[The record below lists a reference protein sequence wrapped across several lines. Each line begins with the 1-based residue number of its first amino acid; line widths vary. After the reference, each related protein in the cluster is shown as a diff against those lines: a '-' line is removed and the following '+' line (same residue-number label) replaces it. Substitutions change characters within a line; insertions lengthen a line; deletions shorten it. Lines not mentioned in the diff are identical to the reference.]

1 MRRVGG
7 HPHAMQILKQCLAV
21 GLAGALGAL
30 ARFLVGNACKYL
42 FETSFPVGTLLIN
55 LSGSFILGL
64 FLGLAGERMAVGET
78 MRLAVAVGF
87 VGAYTT
93 FSTFMYET
101 NALLESGQVYKA
113 VTNLIVSVVV
123 GLALVRLGA
132 ICARHI

>member
-1 MRRVGG
+1 MR
-7 HPHAMQILKQCLAV
+7 ILTQCLAI

-30 ARFLVGNACKYL
+30 ARFAVGNACKLL

-78 MRLAVAVGF
+78 ARVAIAVGF

-93 FSTFMYET
+93 FSTFMFET

-113 VTNLIVSVVV
+113 VGNLVLSVAV
-123 GLALVRLGA
+123 GLVVVRLGA

>member
-1 MRRVGG
+1 MRRSAVI
-7 HPHAMQILKQCLAV
+7 PPMQILKQCLAI
-21 GLAGALGAL
+21 GFAGALGAL
-30 ARFLVGNACKYL
+30 ARFMVGSACKYV
-42 FETSFPVGTLLIN
+42 FATSFPVGTLLIN

-64 FLGLAGERMAVGET
+64 FLGLAGDRMAVGET

-113 VTNLIVSVVV
+113 ATNLILSLVV
-123 GLALVRLGA
+123 GLAVVRLGA

>member
-1 MRRVGG
+1 ME
-7 HPHAMQILKQCLAV
+7 PLKQCLAIGV
-21 GLAGALGAL
+21 AGAVGAL
-30 ARFLVGNACKYL
+30 ARFFVAAACKTL

-64 FLGLAGERMAVGET
+64 FLGIHHHRYPVSET
-78 MRLAVAVGF
+78 TRLAIAVGF

-101 NALLESGQVYKA
+101 DALLETGQVYKA
-113 VTNLIVSVVV
+113 VANLVISLAI
-123 GLALVRLGA
+123 GLLLVRLGA

>member
-1 MRRVGG
+1 ME
-7 HPHAMQILKQCLAV
+7 PLKQSLAIGV
-21 GLAGALGAL
+21 AGAVGAL
-30 ARFLVGNACKYL
+30 ARFFVGAACKAL

-64 FLGLAGERMAVGET
+64 FLGIHHDRHPVGET
-78 MRLAVAVGF
+78 TRLAIAVGF

-101 NALLESGQVYKA
+101 DALLETGQLYKA
-113 VTNLIVSVVV
+113 VANLVFSLAI
-123 GLALVRLGA
+123 GLLLVRLGA

>member
-1 MRRVGG
+1 MR
-7 HPHAMQILKQCLAV
+7 ILTQCLAI

-30 ARFLVGNACKYL
+30 ARFAVGNACKFL

-64 FLGLAGERMAVGET
+64 FLGLAGERMAVSET
-78 MRLAVAVGF
+78 TRLAIAVGF

-113 VTNLIVSVVV
+113 VANLGLSVVV
-123 GLALVRLGA
+123 GLVVVRLGV

>member
-1 MRRVGG
+1 
-7 HPHAMQILKQCLAV
+7 MQILKQCLAI

-30 ARFLVGNACKYL
+30 ARFFVGSGCKYL
-42 FETSFPVGTLLIN
+42 FETSFPVGTLVIN

-64 FLGLAGERMAVGET
+64 FLGLTGDRMAVSET
-78 MRLAVAVGF
+78 TRLAVAVGF

-113 VTNLIVSVVV
+113 AANLIVSVVV
-123 GLALVRLGA
+123 GLMAVRLG
-132 ICARHI
+132 IVCARHI